1 MKLLYIPA
9 QTILSKGYGGMYNWW
24 VTQDSRGICPAGWHI
39 PTDNDFY
46 TMIYVLGGSS
56 IAGGKMKEAG
66 FINWIAPNVG
76 ADNSSGLGF
85 KGAGNRA
92 ENSFGSLKEYTA
104 IWVSTLYYTYGLALA
119 LQTQFETASVA
130 IYSRLWGLSIR
141 LIKDNSDW
149 QSGETVTDYD
159 GNVYQTVKVGNQV
172 IMAENYKVKHYNNGD
187 AIPIV
192 TDQTAWAKLG
202 TDELVIAASLGSENA
217 YFSSI
222 FEDGVITL
230 SQGFTVSDCVV
241 QSISIQNMGNSNS
254 GNYDIRLSVY
264 NCENDLP
271 TTKIRDSINVVHC
284 GSPQRYMQFDFDNLY
299 LAAGKYCFVTSYENV
314 ETFSYIPNNQDNY
327 AANGIANYS
336 GGKVANRV
344 GNGDWRLYENYALV
358 SFVTFVKG
366 AMCYYD
372 NDPANA

>member
-9 QTILSKGYGGMYNWW
+9 PAILSKGYGGMYNWW

-46 TMIYVLGGSS
+46 TMMYVLGVSS

-85 KGAGNRA
+85 KGAGNRT

-192 TDQTAWAKLG
+192 TDQTEWANLG
-202 TDELVIAASLGSENA
+202 PIVIQ
-217 YFSSI
+217 SSTNYGTMNTWNSVAN
-222 FEDGVITL
+222 FEITHA
-230 SQGFTVSDCVV
+230 QGFTISGGLLTG
-241 QSISIQNMGNSNS
+241 ISIQSTAGVVGSPNFKV
-254 GNYDIRLSVY
+254 RLSIY
-264 NCENDLP
+264 NISSNQP
-271 TTKIRDSINVVHC
+271 TTKICDSINAIAVDLTA
-284 GSPQRYMQFDFDNLY
+284 GQIYNFEFDQL
-299 LAAGKYCFVTSYENV
+299 LPGGQYCFVTSYEDVITHNV
-314 ETFSYIPNNQDNY
+314 SNYTEFDLCMSANY
-327 AANGIANYS
+327 AGGIMAFFYNNTWHFFSDYDMR
-336 GGKVANRV
+336 ATINI
-344 GNGDWRLYENYALV
+344 NQ
-358 SFVTFVKG
+358 G
-366 AMCYYD
+366 AMCYYN